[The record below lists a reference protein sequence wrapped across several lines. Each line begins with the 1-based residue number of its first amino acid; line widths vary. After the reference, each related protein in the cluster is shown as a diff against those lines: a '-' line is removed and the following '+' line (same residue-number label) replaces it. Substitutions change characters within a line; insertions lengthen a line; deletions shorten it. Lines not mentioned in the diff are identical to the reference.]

1 MRKISEKTRNLNRV
15 QCGPVRTRMP
25 VSGKAT
31 SPANTNIKSP
41 RGIKPETKVSS
52 DTGFKWNSWLLGVL
66 IFAFFLL
73 IYWRTCCL
81 TVFWWDSAEFV
92 AAVATL
98 GIPHPP
104 SFPLYILLGKL
115 FSFLPFFSLSFKL
128 NFLSGVFAALSLSFF
143 ALLLL
148 KLFRT
153 FFAELTGNTK
163 MLFVVLIMTLFVA
176 GLNFAF
182 WIQGIRAEVYSLN
195 GLVFILL
202 FYCGLNHLVEEKN
215 YQKNLRWL
223 YLFFFIFGLGMGNH
237 NVTLLSTL
245 PACIYLFVS
254 YDSSGFLKPKS
265 LGAFLFFFLLGCSIY
280 LYLPF
285 RALNSPA
292 LNWGNPTSLE
302 KVVTAALALKS
313 VKQIGLTLNYTLV
326 ERIKDAWIMIY
337 SQFTLFPFL
346 LSLTGLF
353 FLFKKHFNFFVF
365 FLLLILGNSATIIIL
380 PSEFIS
386 TSLDFQGYILPVIFS
401 FAFMFGVGILFL
413 LKSINEWIVRSNFS
427 SGFNKSLKLVFSIFF
442 FSISLLPF
450 LTFYRLA
457 DLSKNDLAY
466 KYGKA
471 VLSPLERNA
480 VVFIDNPNLYF
491 ILSALRYGEGY
502 RRDVAVLDRSLLQ
515 AEWNCQQER
524 KNYPKLF
531 SDIKT
536 DLRGE
541 YLFLSLMTEGL
552 NRNFP
557 VYMEYTER
565 DSELVNFLSPAGHLC
580 RFDKRVSTEL
590 SPELLKKQRDFESSF
605 YSRKEDKIFQRDVDA
620 LRMFVYIT
628 YRWGLYYEQK
638 GMLEDALRNFSS
650 ALQLDPLSPEFQ
662 DRVKNLKN
670 RIQLAK
676 N

>member
-1 MRKISEKTRNLNRV
+1 MRRISERTKNRNRTRH
-15 QCGPVRTRMP
+15 GSVRTKMS

-31 SPANTNIKSP
+31 GPANTNTKLSG
-41 RGIKPETKVSS
+41 GIKPETKISS
-52 DTGFKWNSWLLGVL
+52 DTPFKWNTWIRGVL

-73 IYWRTCCL
+73 IYWRTCCP

-104 SFPLYILLGKL
+104 SFPLYILLGKI
-115 FSFLPFFSLSFKL
+115 FSFLPIFSLSLKL
-128 NFLSGVFAALSLSFF
+128 NFLSGIFAALSLSFF

-153 FFAELTGNTK
+153 FFSELIVDPK
-163 MLFVVLIMTLFVA
+163 IFFLVLLETLLVG

-195 GLVFILL
+195 GLIFILL
-202 FYCGLNHLVEEKN
+202 FYCGLTHMAEEKN
-215 YQKNLRWL
+215 HQKNPRWL

-280 LYLPF
+280 LYLPL

-326 ERIKDAWIMIY
+326 ERIKDAWMMIY
-337 SQFTLFPFL
+337 SQFTFLPFL
-346 LSLTGLF
+346 LSLTGFF
-353 FLFKKHFNFFVF
+353 FLFKKQFKLFTF

-427 SGFNKSLKLVFSIFF
+427 SGFNKSLKIVFSIFF

-450 LTFYRLA
+450 VTFYRLA

-466 KYGKA
+466 KYGKT

-531 SDIKT
+531 SDIRA

-552 NRNFP
+552 NRNFL

-565 DSELVNFLSPAGHLC
+565 DSELVNFLSPAGHLYRLGK
-580 RFDKRVSTEL
+580 RFSTEL

-628 YRWGLYYEQK
+628 YRWGLYYEQR
-638 GMLEDALRNFSS
+638 GMFKDALRNFSS
-650 ALQLDPLSPEFQ
+650 ALELDSSSSELQ
-662 DRVKNLKN
+662 VKVERLRN
-670 RIQLAK
+670 RLQLAK

>member
-1 MRKISEKTRNLNRV
+1 MRKISGKTKNRNHV
-15 QCGPVRTRMP
+15 QYGSPRTRIS
-25 VSGKAT
+25 VLGKAT

-41 RGIKPETKVSS
+41 RGIKPETEVSS

-73 IYWRTCCL
+73 IYWRTCCP

-115 FSFLPFFSLSFKL
+115 FSFLPFFSLSFKF

-143 ALLLL
+143 AFLFL

-153 FFAELTGNTK
+153 FFAELSGDTK
-163 MLFVVLIMTLFVA
+163 MLFIVLIMTLFVT

-182 WIQGIRAEVYSLN
+182 WIQGIRAEAYSLN

-202 FYCGLNHLVEEKN
+202 FYCGLIHLVEEKN
-215 YQKNLRWL
+215 YQKKLRWL

-245 PACIYLFVS
+245 PAFIYLFVS
-254 YDSSGFLKPKS
+254 YDSSGLLKPKN
-265 LGAFLFFFLLGCSIY
+265 LGAFLIFFLLGCSIY
-280 LYLPF
+280 LYLPS
-285 RALNSPA
+285 RAINSPA

-313 VKQIGLTLNYTLV
+313 VKQIGLTLDYTLM

-337 SQFTLFPFL
+337 SQFTFLPFL
-346 LSLTGLF
+346 FSLTGFF
-353 FLFKKHFNFFVF
+353 FLLRKHFKLSIF

-401 FAFMFGVGILFL
+401 FAFFFGLGVLFIL
-413 LKSINEWIVRSNFS
+413 KNINEWIARSNFS
-427 SGFNKSLKLVFSIFF
+427 SGFNKSLKIVFSIFF

-466 KYGKA
+466 EYGKT
-471 VLSPLERNA
+471 VLSSLERNA

-491 ILSALRYGEGY
+491 ILSALKYGEGY
-502 RRDVAVLDRSLLQ
+502 RRDVAVLDRGLLQ

-531 SDIKT
+531 SDIKA

-541 YLFLSLMTEGL
+541 YLFLSLMTQGL

-565 DSELVNFLSPAGHLC
+565 DSELVNFLTPAGHLF
-580 RFDKRVSTEL
+580 RLGKRVSTEL

-628 YRWGLYYEQK
+628 YRWGLHYEQRRMFK
-638 GMLEDALRNFSS
+638 DALRNFSS
-650 ALQLDPLSPEFQ
+650 ALELDPLNPELQ
-662 DRVKNLKN
+662 VRVEILKN

>member
-1 MRKISEKTRNLNRV
+1 
-15 QCGPVRTRMP
+15 
-25 VSGKAT
+25 
-31 SPANTNIKSP
+31 
-41 RGIKPETKVSS
+41 
-52 DTGFKWNSWLLGVL
+52 
-66 IFAFFLL
+66 
-73 IYWRTCCL
+73 
-81 TVFWWDSAEFV
+81 
-92 AAVATL
+92 
-98 GIPHPP
+98 
-104 SFPLYILLGKL
+104 
-115 FSFLPFFSLSFKL
+115 
-128 NFLSGVFAALSLSFF
+128 
-143 ALLLL
+143 
-148 KLFRT
+148 
-153 FFAELTGNTK
+153 
-163 MLFVVLIMTLFVA
+163 
-176 GLNFAF
+176 
-182 WIQGIRAEVYSLN
+182 
-195 GLVFILL
+195 
-202 FYCGLNHLVEEKN
+202 
-215 YQKNLRWL
+215 
-223 YLFFFIFGLGMGNH
+223 
-237 NVTLLSTL
+237 
-245 PACIYLFVS
+245 
-254 YDSSGFLKPKS
+254 
-265 LGAFLFFFLLGCSIY
+265 LGCSIY

-313 VKQIGLTLNYTLV
+313 VKQIGLTLNYTLL
-326 ERIKDAWIMIY
+326 ERIKDAWMMIY
-337 SQFTLFPFL
+337 SQFTFLPFL

-353 FLFKKHFNFFVF
+353 FLLRKHFKLFVF

-401 FAFMFGVGILFL
+401 FSFMFGVGILFL

-427 SGFNKSLKLVFSIFF
+427 SGFNKSLKIVFSIFF

-466 KYGKA
+466 RYGKS
-471 VLSPLERNA
+471 VLSQLSQDA
-480 VVFIDNPNLYF
+480 IVIIDNPNLYF

-515 AEWNCQQER
+515 AQWNCQQER

-531 SDIKT
+531 SDINA

-541 YLFLSLMTEGL
+541 YLFLSLMTKGL

-565 DSELVNFLSPAGHLC
+565 DSGVVNFLSPAGYLY
-580 RFDKRVSTEL
+580 RFDKRVSTKL
-590 SPELLKKQRDFESSF
+590 SPELLKNQRDFENSF
-605 YSRKEDKIFQRDVDA
+605 YSQREDKIFQRDVDA